1 MSRLRTGPGAEKEQ
15 PSSFRSAREARRGIW
30 RLLPARLARWLA
42 LVRVRTT
49 VAAVLVVGAALAVGA
64 SGMFLLLDRSLV
76 GSLEASTTSQS
87 EATAVLA
94 ATGDLPT
101 RIPAGGPSLV
111 QVVSTDGRVLASTP
125 ESVGI
130 GPFLPPLAPDATSPI
145 RRVRSLGGSEEG
157 EGPWLVA
164 RRVATLHGE
173 AITVEVATSLDTL
186 NEVLLRLG
194 VALSLGVGLLVALVG
209 ATAWFLA
216 GRALRP
222 VEAIRAEVADISG
235 RDLHRRVPEP
245 PVVDEIGRLAETMND
260 MLDRLESAAA
270 RQRRFVA
277 DASHELR
284 TPLSVIQAQLEVLS
298 AHPDGRWPEVVAEVL
313 SETQRLSRL
322 VEDLL
327 SLARSDRPEAHRAWA
342 NVDLD
347 ELVLA
352 EVRWLRAQPGLAV
365 DASGVSAGRVRG
377 DPDQLRRV
385 IRNLCDNAA
394 RHATGRIRLELRSVA
409 AVGPAW
415 APRPSGT
422 TALAGAPASPAAGAV
437 ELVVSDDGP
446 GIPTEDRL
454 RVFDRFVRLDEAR
467 NRLQGGSGLGLAIVA
482 EIIAI
487 HGGEVWVEDASWGG
501 VARGAAFHARFPLV
515 AEHEPVG
522 GLSSRSVAQASLS
535 NVAPGRG

>member
-1 MSRLRTGPGAEKEQ
+1 
-15 PSSFRSAREARRGIW
+15 
-30 RLLPARLARWLA
+30 
-42 LVRVRTT
+42 
-49 VAAVLVVGAALAVGA
+49 
-64 SGMFLLLDRSLV
+64 MFLLLDRSLV
-76 GSLEASTTSQS
+76 GSLEASTTSQA

-111 QVVSTDGRVLASTP
+111 QVVAADGRVLASTP

-145 RRVRSLGGSEEG
+145 RRVASLGGSEEG

-186 NEVLLRLG
+186 NEVLLHLG

-260 MLDRLESAAA
+260 MLDRLEGAAA

-298 AHPDGRWPEVVAEVL
+298 AHPDGHWPEVVAEVL

-327 SLARSDRPEAHRAWA
+327 SLARSDRPDADRAWTQ
-342 NVDLD
+342 VDLD

-352 EVRWLRAQPGLAV
+352 EVRWLRAQSGLAV

-394 RHATGRIRLELRSVA
+394 RHATRRIRLELRSVA
-409 AVGPAW
+409 AAGPAW
-415 APRPSGT
+415 TPLPSGT
-422 TALAGAPASPAAGAV
+422 PVPVGTGAV

-446 GIPTEDRL
+446 GIPAADRL
-454 RVFDRFVRLDEAR
+454 RVFDRFVRIDEAR
-467 NRLQGGSGLGLAIVA
+467 DRLQGGSGLGLAIVA
-482 EIIAI
+482 EIIAT
-487 HGGEVWVEDASWGG
+487 HGGEVWVEDASWDG
-501 VARGAAFHARFPLV
+501 VARGAAFCARFPPILGQG
-515 AEHEPVG
+515 PVG
-522 GLSSRSVAQASLS
+522 DPSTNSVIQAPLS
-535 NVAPGRG
+535 NIAPGRG